1 MSFDNTP
8 PPSAPQLP
16 PTSGPTTPAPSG
28 YAPTTPTAPPAPH
41 RVDGASSSDKSYIA
55 TWLLSWLVGLF
66 GVDRFYL
73 GKIGT
78 GIAKLVTLGGLGIW
92 YLVDLILTLTG
103 NATDR
108 QGRKVRG
115 HGKEPIIAWS
125 VTGAVFLIGLI
136 SNIASGATSQ
146 GSAPAATSSV
156 VEDVAPSSAPA
167 DAGVLVPTLTGKTVA
182 VARGEAEN
190 AGFVLDVPTGT
201 GDDWMVLTQSI
212 AAGSMEEAGA
222 TLSISAE
229 APKPV
234 LTVGQENA
242 IKKAKSYLDFS
253 GFSRSGLISQLE
265 YEGFSSDDAAFAADN
280 AGADWNAEAVEKAKS
295 YMEMTAFSR
304 DGLAGQLEYEGFTPE
319 QIAAGL
325 AAVGY

>member
-1 MSFDNTP
+1 MSFDSTP
-8 PPSAPQLP
+8 PPTAPQLP
-16 PTSGPTTPAPSG
+16 RGESQAAGGYPPPA
-28 YAPTTPTAPPAPH
+28 APPL
-41 RVDGASSSDKSYIA
+41 SSTPDIGTNSDKSFIA
-55 TWLLSWLVGLF
+55 TWLLSWLLGVL

-78 GIAKLVTLGGLGIW
+78 GIVKLVTLGGLGIW
-92 YLVDLILTLTG
+92 YLVDLIITLTG

-108 QGRKVRG
+108 AGQKVRPQ
-115 HGKEPIIAWS
+115 GKESVIAWS
-125 VTGAVFLIGLI
+125 VTGAVFLIGLVT
-136 SNIASGATSQ
+136 NIANGATSQ
-146 GSAPAATSSV
+146 
-156 VEDVAPSSAPA
+156 SSAPA
-167 DAGVLVPTLTGKTVA
+167 TSSQVEEVDEASAAPADTRTAVPSLTGKTVA
-182 VARGEAEN
+182 EARASAEG
-190 AGFVLDVPTGT
+190 AGFVLVVAEGT
-201 GDDWMVLTQSI
+201 GDDWTVASQEV
-212 AAGSMEEAGA
+212 AAGTKADAGA
-222 TLSISAE
+222 ELAVTAE

-265 YEGFSSDDAAFAADN
+265 YEGFSPEDAAFAADN
-280 AGADWNAEAVEKAKS
+280 AGADWNAEASEKAKS

-304 DGLAGQLEYEGFTPE
+304 EGLSDQLEYEGFTPE